1 MQPLYLSNEG
11 DRMSQDLD
19 KIRQT
24 KKAAEADLLNRPGVI
39 GVDVGYRYVGGE
51 KTDEIVI
58 RVHVAEKKDVSPDQ
72 KIPETINGVKTDVLQ
87 NRVAPVADD
96 SVYSTVLG
104 GIGIGPF
111 RMVEGNFE
119 VGTLGAI
126 VVDKSSNKR
135 MLLTNYHVACLN
147 DDWKTAF
154 MGKSVMQPYHG
165 NFLVSR
171 GIGDIERAEL
181 GDQCDAAVA
190 SLKDSAVWG
199 DVSKSQYLIQ
209 DIGPVTGVPDPT
221 LPDHGLRYGLRV
233 RKRGRTT
240 GLTFGSVDS
249 LDYTGKF
256 TYKYGVGEKTLRNQF
271 TIDADKKRNTR
282 FADAGD
288 SGSVIVNEAG
298 QVIGLLIATNAN
310 PDGSVKG
317 TVGYATP
324 INIVLDKLG
333 VRMGTVAPNQVLI
346 GDVNGDGKADLVW
359 NWLGDQNLIF
369 AGLAQANNIFK
380 ILPAENPWSELEQ
393 RWSGYRAF
401 IGDVD
406 GDGKADL
413 VWNYLG
419 SDINRIYVGL
429 SQGNGNFQFV
439 TPQDHPV
446 RGGWS
451 GYQLLIGDVNGDG
464 KADLVWNG
472 LGLGGDTNRIY
483 VGLSQRYGIFDFL
496 PAQDHPS
503 QQLTPRWGGHK
514 VLIGDVD
521 GDGKADLVW
530 NSPGD
535 INIGATVYVGFSQ
548 GNGKFQLSASQQ
560 LYLVRGGW
568 SGYTPALIGDVNGD
582 GKADLVWNYL
592 GSDINR
598 IYVGLSQGNNKPYPN
613 FQVQTSQDHP
623 VRGGWSG
630 YQLLIGDVN
639 GDGKAD
645 LVWNSLSGDINRI
658 YVGLSQAKPDSYSTF
673 EFLPAQDHPVRGGW
687 SGYQLLIGDVNG
699 DGKAD
704 LVWNSLGDTN
714 RIYVGLSQG
723 NGKFQFLPAQ
733 DRGGV
738 SS

>member
-1 MQPLYLSNEG
+1 ML
-11 DRMSQDLD
+11 
-19 KIRQT
+19 
-24 KKAAEADLLNRPGVI
+24 
-39 GVDVGYRYVGGE
+39 GGE

-199 DVSKSQYLIQ
+199 GVSKSQYLIQ

-221 LPDHGLRYGLRV
+221 LPDYGLRYGLRV

-359 NWLGDQNLIF
+359 N
-369 AGLAQANNIFK
+369 
-380 ILPAENPWSELEQ
+380 
-393 RWSGYRAF
+393 
-401 IGDVD
+401 
-406 GDGKADL
+406 
-413 VWNYLG
+413 YLG
-419 SDINRIYVGL
+419 SD
-429 SQGNGNFQFV
+429 
-439 TPQDHPV
+439 T
-446 RGGWS
+446 
-451 GYQLLIGDVNGDG
+451 
-464 KADLVWNG
+464 
-472 LGLGGDTNRIY
+472 
-483 VGLSQRYGIFDFL
+483 
-496 PAQDHPS
+496 
-503 QQLTPRWGGHK
+503 
-514 VLIGDVD
+514 
-521 GDGKADLVW
+521 
-530 NSPGD
+530 
-535 INIGATVYVGFSQ
+535 
-548 GNGKFQLSASQQ
+548 
-560 LYLVRGGW
+560 
-568 SGYTPALIGDVNGD
+568 
-582 GKADLVWNYL
+582 
-592 GSDINR
+592 NR

-613 FQVQTSQDHP
+613 FQVQTS
-623 VRGGWSG
+623 
-630 YQLLIGDVN
+630 
-639 GDGKAD
+639 
-645 LVWNSLSGDINRI
+645 
-658 YVGLSQAKPDSYSTF
+658 
-673 EFLPAQDHPVRGGW
+673 QDHPVRGGW